1 MLSKISALK
10 PKHIAY
16 IFAAVGIVIFFTGL
30 SGGFQGDD
38 RYQIVNNTPV
48 HSISHI
54 AQFFGSGTFYNG
66 QHLTGIYYRPLM
78 STVFSLIYTIYGA
91 HPIVYHIVQLALFT
105 ASAFVL
111 YLIFRK
117 YISQA
122 VSLFLALIFLIHP
135 INSQAVF
142 AIPSMQ
148 DALFM
153 LFGLLGIWILM
164 TYKTTISVAL
174 TALCLFLALLSKET
188 AVIFILIAL
197 LYLFLFE
204 RRRIYKFAAIMVAPV
219 ALYLVLKINAV
230 GLSAKQNG
238 APLDNLHLYGRLLN
252 DPSIFLFYITKLI
265 FPWKLATG
273 YYWIYSKFSVG
284 HVLVPLIIDIA
295 VIGLFVYLGL
305 RVRGKLSKAAFR
317 AYLLFAALAVI
328 SILPYMQIVPLDM
341 TFCEDWFVPSVAG
354 VLGMIGVAAA
364 TIKLRFDSR
373 WLLIISALIL
383 VLLGV
388 RTAVRGT
395 NYQTQYKLA
404 VHDLSASKEDYSAMN
419 NVAEGLTTKK
429 QFRQAAVYAK
439 QSISIYPS
447 ATNYNNLGVALQNS
461 GSYDQAKQAY
471 TTALIYGSLSEIYEN
486 LGQIELVYGTP
497 PTNVQFFQKAIN
509 TYPQDYKL
517 WLYIA
522 ILEGASNNRPAAK
535 IAIANAAKYGSI
547 PDVLYKDIM
556 HDQPFTLPL
565 LGRVLLVQ

>member
-1 MLSKISALK
+1 
-10 PKHIAY
+10 
-16 IFAAVGIVIFFTGL
+16 
-30 SGGFQGDD
+30 
-38 RYQIVNNTPV
+38 
-48 HSISHI
+48 
-54 AQFFGSGTFYNG
+54 
-66 QHLTGIYYRPLM
+66 
-78 STVFSLIYTIYGA
+78 
-91 HPIVYHIVQLALFT
+91 
-105 ASAFVL
+105 
-111 YLIFRK
+111 
-117 YISQA
+117 
-122 VSLFLALIFLIHP
+122 
-135 INSQAVF
+135 
-142 AIPSMQ
+142 
-148 DALFM
+148 
-153 LFGLLGIWILM
+153 
-164 TYKTTISVAL
+164 
-174 TALCLFLALLSKET
+174 
-188 AVIFILIAL
+188 
-197 LYLFLFE
+197 
-204 RRRIYKFAAIMVAPV
+204 
-219 ALYLVLKINAV
+219 
-230 GLSAKQNG
+230 LSAKQNG